1 MMLDLNHGSGALYE
15 QLSRQPT
22 VTAALNAAIDTML
35 LVRNAAQAPRIYVST
50 SGLGRECLRQIQYD
64 FLAVPKD
71 EGAGFAPRTLRIFE
85 AGHRGEDVVA
95 AWLRDAGFDLR
106 THDAR
111 GRQFGFSQLSSR
123 FRGHIDG
130 CLVSGPVAMTYPA
143 LWEHKTLGAG
153 SWKDVVKKGVALSKP
168 VYAAQVAL
176 YQAYM
181 DLLAPAL
188 FTALNRDTW
197 ELHAELVPF
206 DAALAQSMSDKA
218 VTVVRASDA
227 QELLPRAA
235 HNRAS
240 ALCRGGV
247 VAGVWHGA
255 CPWTERCWD
264 DMR

>member
-1 MMLDLNHGSGALYE
+1 MLDLNHGSGALYE
-15 QLSRQPT
+15 QTAREPT
-22 VTAALNAAIDTML
+22 ITAALNAAIDGML
-35 LVRNAAQAPRIYVST
+35 LHRNAAQAPRTYVST

-64 FLAVPKD
+64 FLALPKD

-106 THDAR
+106 THDDR
-111 GRQFGFSQLSSR
+111 GRQFGFSQMGGC

-130 CLVSGPVAMTYPA
+130 CLVAGPVAMTYPA

-168 VYAAQVAL
+168 IYAAQVAL

-181 DLLAPAL
+181 ELPAPAL

-206 DAALAQSMSDKA
+206 DAALAQTMSDKA
-218 VTVVRASDA
+218 VAVVRASDVH
-227 QELLPRAA
+227 ELLPRAA
-235 HNRAS
+235 HDRSA

-247 VAGVWHGA
+247 SAGVWHGA
-255 CPWTERCWD
+255 CPWADRCWGGSQ
-264 DMR
+264 